1 VMAPIGSITTPSR
14 FGAVIGSNYAH
25 RRREYV
31 CPGAARRWTPPT
43 TFEKRDVHGIAGGV
57 PIC

>member
-1 VMAPIGSITTPSR
+1 MAPIGSISTPNR
-14 FGAVIGSNYAH
+14 FAVDIGAIMLVGGANMSAS
-25 RRREYV
+25 
-31 CPGAARRWTPPT
+31 GAAGSRRWQT